1 MLDWPP
7 QLRAS
12 SPDADSGR
20 PPRPLHALSTLFDW
34 VYRTA
39 PFHVRTLSSREQS
52 DYVLRQALK
61 VLRSAVL
68 VDSAAPDLPP
78 TISSRLLDYMVN
90 RDACLGEYLTITA
103 LFDLAGSD
111 DKTTDFI
118 AAINAHWP
126 ADPFPAARLDPAA
139 RQGWPQSTTPWE
151 DTHAQR
157 LLL

>member
-1 MLDWPP
+1 MPDWPP

-12 SPDADSGR
+12 SPDADSG
-20 PPRPLHALSTLFDW
+20 PPSRPLHALLTLFDW

-39 PFHVRTLSSREQS
+39 PFHVRTLPSREQS

-118 AAINAHWP
+118 ATINAHWP

-139 RQGWPQSTTPWE
+139 RQGWPKSTTPWE